1 MYAGTIYLGGE
12 ATQLGNDAVISE
24 MSEEDTRFLGETL
37 AKYGL
42 SHKRAL
48 SDFKKIGS
56 GGRLHNF
63 SKADFELWR
72 VAM

>member
-1 MYAGTIYLGGE
+1 VFKEMTGK
-12 ATQLGNDAVISE
+12 DA
-24 MSEEDTRFLGETL
+24 RFLSETL
-37 AKYGL
+37 EKYGL
-42 SHKRAL
+42 SHKRAI

>member
-1 MYAGTIYLGGE
+1 MYAGTIYVGGKI
-12 ATQLGNDAVISE
+12 TQLGNDAVIKE
-24 MSEEDTRFLGETL
+24 ITDEDRSFLTETL
-37 AKYGL
+37 SRYGL
-42 SHKRAL
+42 SDKRNIA
-48 SDFKKIGS
+48 DFKKIGS

>member
-1 MYAGTIYLGGE
+1 MYAGTIYVGGQI
-12 ATQLGNDAVISE
+12 AQLGNDAVIKE
-24 MSEEDTRFLGETL
+24 VTDEDRDFLTETL
-37 AKYGL
+37 ARYGL
-42 SHKRAL
+42 GSKR
-48 SDFKKIGS
+48 SIVDFKKIGS